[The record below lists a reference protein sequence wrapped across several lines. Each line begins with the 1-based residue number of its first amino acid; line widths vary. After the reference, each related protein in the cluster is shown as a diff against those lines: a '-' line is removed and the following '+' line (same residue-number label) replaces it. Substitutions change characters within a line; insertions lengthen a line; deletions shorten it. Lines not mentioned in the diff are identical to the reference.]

1 MTIDISI
8 LNWSGNMKKN
18 KGNTLKYLSLIT
30 QVGLS
35 SITPLLMGVYIGNLI
50 DKKIG
55 KQGVFSIILLI
66 LGAMTGIY
74 NIYKLA
80 GPKKKE

>member
-1 MTIDISI
+1 
-8 LNWSGNMKKN
+8 MKKN